1 MKNPILGIIGGGQLG
16 SLLSVAANR
25 IGIKTVILSDDENA
39 PAKNF
44 TEKFIYGKYDNKS
57 ITQEF
62 IDSVDLVTY
71 EFENIPFNIL
81 QSINNEKTVLP
92 KPEINNLIQN
102 RLTEKN
108 FLNDI
113 NIQTT
118 QYVSIKNIDELK
130 ALNS

>member
-16 SLLSVAANR
+16 SLLSVAANK

-81 QSINNEKTVLP
+81 QSINNEKTVATV
-92 KPEINNLIQN
+92 NQLI
-102 RLTEKN
+102 K
-108 FLNDI
+108 NDI
-113 NIQTT
+113 PIIPRI
-118 QYVSIKNIDELK
+118 IKDQVCLDLRSVFQNQDDIIVQ
-130 ALNS
+130 ALNNS